1 MDLQEKASQAL
12 LLLEQGQSGQSISD
26 SNGNENGSSTQQS
39 LPRNKKIPRKNPL
52 KEKPRSVRAS
62 KLEYVKVDQMSVTSQ
77 YEATL
82 DWLFSRWDKG
92 GYGTMLVA
100 QLNKAEDEDL
110 YEEYIFVERRKY
122 GMLGDLLCVML
133 WL

>member
-39 LPRNKKIPRKNPL
+39 LPRKRKIPRKNPS

-77 YEATL
+77 DEATL
-82 DWLFSRWDKG
+82 D
-92 GYGTMLVA
+92 
-100 QLNKAEDEDL
+100 
-110 YEEYIFVERRKY
+110 
-122 GMLGDLLCVML
+122 
-133 WL
+133 